1 MFTRPQLLKLREKLV
16 ASPAFGERMRRRAAE
31 NKEAEVDLPSVSRSQ
46 TQAKSDQKKKQR
58 DARLANSRARTFTA
72 ADLANKS
79 AESTPQVT

>member
-1 MFTRPQLLKLREKLV
+1 M

-46 TQAKSDQKKKQR
+46 TQAKSDQKNKQC
-58 DARLANSRARTFTA
+58 DARLANSRARAFTA

-79 AESTPQVT
+79 AESTPQITQLQLFHLLP